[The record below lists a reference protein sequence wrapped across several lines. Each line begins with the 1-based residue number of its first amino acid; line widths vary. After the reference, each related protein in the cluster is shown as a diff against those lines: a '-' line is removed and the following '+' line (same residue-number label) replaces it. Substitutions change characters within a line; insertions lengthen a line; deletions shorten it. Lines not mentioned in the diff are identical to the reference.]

1 MSCFIII
8 NYLKISIMPAKSE
21 KQRRLMGAA
30 LACKRDEDK
39 CISKEVRKV
48 AQGMSEGQLE
58 DFASKPIK
66 KKRSK

>member
-1 MSCFIII
+1 
-8 NYLKISIMPAKSE
+8 
-21 KQRRLMGAA
+21 MGAA